1 MARADSEDDGSSASG
16 ATQMG
21 RKHRFEA
28 VVDAIRL
35 PQNQIAKQTGV
46 GPVYLSQVKT
56 GTRYL
61 TTSLAAKMQ
70 DAFGVSAAW
79 LMSGEGRLV
88 ADPEKI
94 KRDLDLGALPG
105 KMLDSYDLYLLRRG
119 VGGVEV
125 VAGIP
130 VLARLTDCRP
140 NTSSDF
146 AGEYVELPQPG
157 SGELY
162 CVMAIGSWCPPFH
175 AYEHVLIERRPAA
188 DWTHD
193 ELDGRICVVRR
204 AAEGVPELCELQACN
219 QSEPEEL
226 CLIPVEASRS
236 ASAAVRLNDIEVVG
250 RVLFAFRTRI
260 HVPRPTDEQT
270 QLWKDANDE
279 PDEAD

>member
-162 CVMAIGSWCPPFH
+162 CVMAIGDWCPPFH
-175 AYEHVLIERRPAA
+175 ADEHVLIERRPAS
-188 DWTHD
+188 DWNPS

-204 AAEGVPELCELQACN
+204 TTEGPLELCELQASD
-219 QSEPEEL
+219 QPEAGEFS
-226 CLIPVEASRS
+226 LIPLEGPGS
-236 ASAAVRLNDIEVVG
+236 ASVAVRLDDIEVFG
-250 RVLFAFRTRI
+250 RVLFAFRPRI
-260 HVPRPTDEQT
+260 HVRGSYVRQT
-270 QLWKDANDE
+270 RLGGGANDE
-279 PDEAD
+279 PHAAD